1 MGGRQ
6 TAPWGV
12 GQLGA
17 RGHFGGAPNPISA
30 QSALGGPHTNPPCKG
45 SAHTNPPV
53 KSHPPRTPAPPAA
66 TPRPAPTRAPRD
78 TWTPAP
84 RPTPTPTASPGPLG
98 AWRTAPRPRTR
109 TDGPATPPPRSPRGP
124 AGGTGGTGTGPPPDR
139 AVAIKRLGLRPDRT
153 QHIQTH
159 VSHAHIR
166 SSASLPH
173 AHVRASAQ
181 APVLFVPFRRLFG
194 RVAWPSRWT
203 SSWVPTSSRSGA
215 PPRTRSP
222 SKSRRTW
229 SSSTPPR
236 PRATS
241 TWRTMKGLT
250 AYPRSTRS
258 TLRWRRVSLAAAC
271 RSHRRGTILGEIGG
285 QATAAARICTHRN
298 LLGERL
304 RYRGSE
310 RER

>member
-84 RPTPTPTASPGPLG
+84 RPTPTPTAPPGPLG

-109 TDGPATPPPRSPRGP
+109 TDGPATPPPRSPRGT
-124 AGGTGGTGTGPPPDR
+124 ASVDRGVCGTGPLAVDHTSAARKRGPFHSPHQRRHRRNACRRPTNGRARALPPR
-139 AVAIKRLGLRPDRT
+139 HL
-153 QHIQTH
+153 
-159 VSHAHIR
+159 
-166 SSASLPH
+166 LPP
-173 AHVRASAQ
+173 Q
-181 APVLFVPFRRLFG
+181 E
-194 RVAWPSRWT
+194 
-203 SSWVPTSSRSGA
+203 A
-215 PPRTRSP
+215 PPLAP
-222 SKSRRTW
+222 PAPLLPQARR
-229 SSSTPPR
+229 
-236 PRATS
+236 A
-241 TWRTMKGLT
+241 
-250 AYPRSTRS
+250 
-258 TLRWRRVSLAAAC
+258 LR
-271 RSHRRGTILGEIGG
+271 
-285 QATAAARICTHRN
+285 
-298 LLGERL
+298 
-304 RYRGSE
+304 
-310 RER
+310 